1 MRYRNLF
8 CLTLLLFVIGICI
21 SGCNEVTPLKATDTF
36 DRAHVAGV
44 GLIASL
50 EADHLS
56 GKLSD
61 EQWQRVADYYRIRLA
76 LGAEL
81 QAISMPDTL
90 PDPIETQRILD
101 TARGTNQAWRT
112 FIEPLLPDLSLQ
124 TLSTYHTD
132 QAILRQYGKLADA
145 YLANPNA
152 ASYREMA
159 SMGLMAVRVLTWI
172 PL

>member
-1 MRYRNLF
+1 MSYRHLI
-8 CLTLLLFVIGICI
+8 CLTIVLFVLGICI
-21 SGCNEVTPLKATDTF
+21 SGCNEVTPIKAVETH
-36 DRAHVAGV
+36 DRVHVAGV

-50 EADHLS
+50 ESDHLA
-56 GKLSD
+56 GRLTD
-61 EQWQRVADYYRIRLA
+61 EQWQRVSDYYRIRLA

-81 QAISMPDTL
+81 QAISDPDSL
-90 PDPIETQRILD
+90 PDPGEAQRVLD
-101 TARGTNQAWRT
+101 TARGANEAWKA

-124 TLSTYHTD
+124 TLSTYHAD

-152 ASYREMA
+152 ANYREMA
-159 SMGLMAVRVLTWI
+159 SMGLMAVRVLTGI